1 MGEEKEMKESTL
13 LGSEFES
20 SLRVLLL
27 LDEFQNKPLDEIQIA
42 CIDFIAIYGADFM
55 ISDENLHGNGLFR
68 FSEFSAKSK
77 LVTSALKKLVLDGV
91 ITFTANKK
99 GYSYSI
105 NSEGHKI
112 ANKLNDS
119 YSEEYRI
126 AVREVNTVFPSLNA
140 SAMQKRIY
148 KTTMNS
154 LEAYNE

>member
-1 MGEEKEMKESTL
+1 MGEEKEMKESIL

-27 LDEFQNKPLDEIQIA
+27 L
-42 CIDFIAIYGADFM
+42 
-55 ISDENLHGNGLFR
+55 DENLHGNGLFR

-77 LVTSALKKLVLDGV
+77 LVTRSLKKLVLDGF

-99 GYSYSI
+99 GYLYSI
-105 NSEGHKI
+105 NSQGREI
-112 ANKLNDS
+112 ANNLNTS

-126 AVREVNTVFPSLNA
+126 AVREVNTTFPSLNA
-140 SAMQKRIY
+140 SAMQKQIY

-154 LEAYNE
+154 LGAYNE

>member
-27 LDEFQNKPLDEIQIA
+27 LDELEHKSLDEIQI
-42 CIDFIAIYGADFM
+42 
-55 ISDENLHGNGLFR
+55 
-68 FSEFSAKSK
+68 
-77 LVTSALKKLVLDGV
+77 LVLDGF

-105 NSEGHKI
+105 NAKGHEI
-112 ANKLNDS
+112 ANDLSDP
-119 YSEEYRI
+119 YSREYRI
-126 AVREVNTVFPSLNA
+126 AVREVSTVFPSLNA
-140 SAMQKRIY
+140 SAMQKQIY
-148 KTTMNS
+148 KITMNS

>member
-1 MGEEKEMKESTL
+1 MKESTL

-27 LDEFQNKPLDEIQIA
+27 LDELEHKSLDEIQIA

-55 ISDENLHGNGLFR
+55 ILDENLHGNGLFR

-77 LVTSALKKLVLDGV
+77 LVTRSLKKLVLDGF

-105 NSEGHKI
+105 NAKGHEI
-112 ANKLNDS
+112 ANDLSDP
-119 YSEEYRI
+119 YSREYRI
-126 AVREVNTVFPSLNA
+126 AVTEVSTVFPSLNA
-140 SAMQKRIY
+140 SAMQKQIY
-148 KTTMNS
+148 KITMNS

>member
-1 MGEEKEMKESTL
+1 MKESTL

-27 LDEFQNKPLDEIQIA
+27 LDELEQKSLDEMQIA

-55 ISDENLHGNGLFR
+55 ILDENLHGNGLFR

-77 LVTSALKKLVLDGV
+77 LVTQSLKKLVLNGF
-91 ITFTANKK
+91 ISFTANKK

-105 NSEGHKI
+105 NAKGHEI
-112 ANKLNDS
+112 ANDLSDS
-119 YSEEYRI
+119 YSEEYKI
-126 AVREVNTVFPSLNA
+126 AVREVSTVFPSLNA
-140 SAMQKRIY
+140 SAMQKQIY
-148 KTTMNS
+148 KITMNS

>member
-27 LDEFQNKPLDEIQIA
+27 LDELEQKSLDEMQIA

-55 ISDENLHGNGLFR
+55 ILDENLHGNGLFR

-77 LVTSALKKLVLDGV
+77 LVTQSLKKLVLNGF
-91 ITFTANKK
+91 ISFTANKK

-105 NSEGHKI
+105 NAKGHEI
-112 ANKLNDS
+112 ANDLSDS
-119 YSEEYRI
+119 YSEEYKI
-126 AVREVNTVFPSLNA
+126 AVREVSTVFPSLNA
-140 SAMQKRIY
+140 SAMQKQIY
-148 KTTMNS
+148 KITMNS

>member
-27 LDEFQNKPLDEIQIA
+27 LDELEHKSLDQIA

-55 ISDENLHGNGLFR
+55 ILDENLHGNGLFR

-77 LVTSALKKLVLDGV
+77 LVTRSLKKLVLDGF

-99 GYSYSI
+99 GYLYSI
-105 NSEGHKI
+105 NSQGREI
-112 ANKLNDS
+112 ANNLNAS

-126 AVREVNTVFPSLNA
+126 AVREVNTAFPSLNA
-140 SAMQKRIY
+140 SAMQKQIY

>member
-1 MGEEKEMKESTL
+1 MKESTL

-27 LDEFQNKPLDEIQIA
+27 LDELRDMSLDESQIA

-55 ISDENLHGNGLFR
+55 ILDENLHGNGLFR
-68 FSEFSAKSK
+68 FSEFSSKSK
-77 LVTSALKKLVLDGV
+77 LVTLSLKKLVLNGF

-105 NSEGHKI
+105 SSEGTQI
-112 ANKLNDS
+112 ANELKDT
-119 YSEEYRI
+119 YSDEYRL
-126 AVREVNTVFPSLNA
+126 AVREVSTTFPSLNA
-140 SAMQKRIY
+140 STMQKQIY
-148 KTTMNS
+148 KTTINS

>member
-20 SLRVLLL
+20 SLRILLL
-27 LDEFQNKPLDEIQIA
+27 LDELQNKSLDELQIA

-55 ISDENLHGNGLFR
+55 ILDENLHGNGLFR

-77 LVTSALKKLVLDGV
+77 LVTRSLKRLVLDGF
-91 ITFTANKK
+91 ITFIANKK
-99 GYSYSI
+99 VYSYSI
-105 NSEGHKI
+105 NSEGHEI
-112 ANKLNDS
+112 ANKLNSS

-126 AVREVNTVFPSLNA
+126 AVKEVDAVFPSLNV
-140 SAMQKRIY
+140 SAMQQQIY

>member
-1 MGEEKEMKESTL
+1 MGEEKEMKEATL
-13 LGSEFES
+13 LGSKFES

-27 LDEFQNKPLDEIQIA
+27 LEELDYKFLDEIQIA

-55 ISDENLHGNGLFR
+55 ILDENLHGNGLFR

-77 LVTSALKKLVLDGV
+77 LVTLSLKKLVLGGF
-91 ITFTANKK
+91 ITFYANKE
-99 GYSYSI
+99 GYLYSI
-105 NSEGHKI
+105 NAQGREI
-112 ANKLNDS
+112 ANSLNTS

-126 AVREVNTVFPSLNA
+126 AVREVNNFFPSLNS
-140 SAMQKRIY
+140 SAMQKHIY

>member
-68 FSEFSAKSK
+68 
-77 LVTSALKKLVLDGV
+77 LVSFLQ
-91 ITFTANKK
+91 NQ
-99 GYSYSI
+99 SW
-105 NSEGHKI
+105 
-112 ANKLNDS
+112 
-119 YSEEYRI
+119 
-126 AVREVNTVFPSLNA
+126 
-140 SAMQKRIY
+140 
-148 KTTMNS
+148 
-154 LEAYNE
+154 

>member
-20 SLRVLLL
+20 SLRILIL
-27 LDEFQNKPLDEIQIA
+27 LDELQNKTLDELQIA

-55 ISDENLHGNGLFR
+55 LLNQNLHGNGLFR

-77 LVTSALKKLVLDGV
+77 LVTQSLKKLVLGGF

-99 GYSYSI
+99 GYAYSI

-126 AVREVNTVFPSLNA
+126 AIR
-140 SAMQKRIY
+140 
-148 KTTMNS
+148 
-154 LEAYNE
+154 

>member
-1 MGEEKEMKESTL
+1 MKESTL

-27 LDEFQNKPLDEIQIA
+27 LDELRDMSLDESQIA

-55 ISDENLHGNGLFR
+55 ILDENLHGNGLFR

-77 LVTSALKKLVLDGV
+77 LLTLSLKKLVLNGF

-105 NSEGHKI
+105 SSEGTQI
-112 ANKLNDS
+112 ANELKDT
-119 YSEEYRI
+119 YSDEYRL
-126 AVREVNTVFPSLNA
+126 AVREVSTTFPSLNA
-140 SAMQKRIY
+140 STMQKQIY
-148 KTTMNS
+148 KTTINS

>member
-27 LDEFQNKPLDEIQIA
+27 LDELEQKSLDEIQIA

-55 ISDENLHGNGLFR
+55 ILDENLHGNGLFR

-77 LVTSALKKLVLDGV
+77 LVTRSLKKLVLYGF
-91 ITFTANKK
+91 ITFTAKKK

-105 NSEGHKI
+105 NAKGHEI
-112 ANKLNDS
+112 ANDLSDS
-119 YSEEYRI
+119 YSEEYKI
-126 AVREVNTVFPSLNA
+126 AVREVSTVFPSLNA
-140 SAMQKRIY
+140 SAMQKQIY
-148 KTTMNS
+148 KITMNS

>member
-1 MGEEKEMKESTL
+1 MGEKKEMKESTL
-13 LGSEFES
+13 LGSKFES

-27 LDEFQNKPLDEIQIA
+27 LDELQNKFLDETQIT

-55 ISDENLHGNGLFR
+55 ILDENLHGNGLFR
-68 FSEFSAKSK
+68 FSEFSTKSK
-77 LVTSALKKLVLDGV
+77 LVTRSLKKLVLDGF

-99 GYSYSI
+99 GYLYSI
-105 NSEGHKI
+105 NSKGREI
-112 ANKLNDS
+112 ANNLNDI

-126 AVREVNTVFPSLNA
+126 AVREVNRAYPSLNA
-140 SAMQKRIY
+140 SVMQKQIY

>member
-1 MGEEKEMKESTL
+1 MKESTL

-27 LDEFQNKPLDEIQIA
+27 LDELRDMSLDESQIA

-55 ISDENLHGNGLFR
+55 ILDENLHGNGLFR

-77 LVTSALKKLVLDGV
+77 LVTLSLKKLVLNGF

-105 NSEGHKI
+105 SSEGTQI
-112 ANKLNDS
+112 ANELKDT
-119 YSEEYRI
+119 YSDEYRL
-126 AVREVNTVFPSLNA
+126 AVSEVSTTFPSLNA
-140 SAMQKRIY
+140 STMQKQIY
-148 KTTMNS
+148 KTTINS

>member
-27 LDEFQNKPLDEIQIA
+27 LDELQNKSLDELQIA

-55 ISDENLHGNGLFR
+55 ILDENLHGNGLFR

-77 LVTSALKKLVLDGV
+77 LVTRSLKKLVLDGF
-91 ITFTANKK
+91 ITFTTNKK

-105 NSEGHKI
+105 NSEGHGI

-119 YSEEYRI
+119 YR
-126 AVREVNTVFPSLNA
+126 
-140 SAMQKRIY
+140 
-148 KTTMNS
+148 
-154 LEAYNE
+154 